1 MFKYSVYLILF
12 FLIACVSNDDS
23 KKNIDLIN
31 HPITNE
37 FSEDQESVMPII
49 ELDSDVYDFVE
60 IKQGNFIDIEFLVK
74 NIGNA
79 PLLIRQARGSC
90 GCTVPEWPRDPIKA
104 GDSAIINVRFN
115 SEGKKGYQNKKVTLI
130 TNAIPS
136 TRVLT
141 IKGNIIL

>member
-23 KKNIDLIN
+23 QKNIDLIN